1 MEGPDEYHALVV
13 GTQNLKKKKKK
24 KHSFLDVN

>member
-13 GTQNLKKKKKK
+13 GTQNLKKKKKETFF
-24 KHSFLDVN
+24 SRR

>member
-24 KHSFLDVN
+24 ETFFSRR

>member
-13 GTQNLKKKKKK
+13 GTKKKKKKKKK